1 MRVASGGRPLSQVGE
16 FQLIDIIDAVVGGF
30 NPSRLRVGIGD
41 DALVWRPRTDTE
53 LVVTSDML
61 VQNVH
66 FRLEW
71 FENLQSLGH
80 KALAVNLSDIAAMG
94 AIPRLAVVALGLTG
108 HEHDRDV
115 ADFNRGL
122 VTLARKNGVVIGGGD
137 ITTAPGGVTIAV
149 TVIGESRL
157 GGPPLMTRSAAHPGD
172 WIGVTGPLGL
182 AAAGLRVLQWNYLTM
197 DGNPAMQQAYHRP
210 IPRLR
215 EGRLLRRCG
224 VRAAMDISDGLLGD
238 LPKICQ
244 QSEVAAIVELPKVPI
259 PNAIKWNFPDW
270 FDIGLRGGD
279 DYELL
284 FTAPADVFERVCRMF
299 KRAGLRRPYHC
310 GEIIEAGEGIPMVR
324 VRRADGKFEEVD
336 TGAYTHFQ

>member
-30 NPSRLRVGIGD
+30 NPSQLRLGIGD
-41 DALVWRPRTDTE
+41 DALVWQPHPGSD

-66 FRLEW
+66 FRMEWLEDW
-71 FENLQSLGH
+71 QSLGH

-94 AIPRLAVVALGLTG
+94 VQPKLAVVALGLTG

-115 ADFNRGL
+115 ADFNRGM
-122 VTLARKNGVVIGGGD
+122 VTLARRNGVVIGGGD
-137 ITTAPGGVTIAV
+137 ITTAPGGVTVAV
-149 TVIGESRL
+149 TVIGESRR
-157 GGPPLMTRSAAHPGD
+157 GGRPLMTRSAARPGD

-182 AAAGLRVLQWNYLTM
+182 AAAGLRVLQWNYVTL
-197 DGNPAMQQAYHRP
+197 DGNPAMQDAYQRP
-210 IPRLR
+210 TPRLR

-224 VRAAMDISDGLLGD
+224 VRAAMDISDGMLGD
-238 LPKICQ
+238 LPKICD
-244 QSEVAAIVELPKVPI
+244 QSKVAAIIDLPKVPI
-259 PNAIKWNFPDW
+259 PNAIKWSFPDW

-284 FTAPADVFERVCRMF
+284 FTAAPEVFQKVCRVF
-299 KRAGLRRPYHC
+299 RRAGLRPPYRC
-310 GEIIEAGEGIPMVR
+310 GEIIPVADGVPQVR
-324 VRRADGKFEEVD
+324 VRRADGKYEE
-336 TGAYTHFQ
+336 TEISAYTHFK